1 MLIPVGWFMAAKVDN
16 AAAPQSLNALWIA
29 ILFIAIITFVLRRM
43 FLRWERLKDIYLIKG
58 MDGLLGSLQTSV
70 VILGAMAQV
79 ISVMGFLATALGG
92 VTFDIFRA
100 SVVALVVY
108 VVSFPRRSVWEKIAG
123 GLEKV

>member
-1 MLIPVGWFMAAKVDN
+1 MAANVDN
-16 AAAPQSLNALWIA
+16 AAAPQSLSALWIA

-43 FLRWERLKDIYLIKG
+43 FFRWDRLKDIYLIKG
-58 MDGLLGSLQTSV
+58 MDGLLASLQMSV
-70 VILGAMAQV
+70 VVIGAMAQV

-108 VVSFPRRSVWEKIAG
+108 VVNFPRKPVWEKIAG
-123 GLEKV
+123 SLEKV